1 MDGLAARFLEKVCVV
16 FVDGCDVVVLL
27 VDVVANALGRFGQG
41 VFVDGLQALVL
52 FVGFFVGSDAVVR
65 CVKGAL

>member
-1 MDGLAARFLEKVCVV
+1 MDGFAARFLKEVCVV

-52 FVGFFVGSDAVVR
+52 FVGFLVGGDAIVR
-65 CVKGAL
+65 CVECAL